1 MLVCWYGAVLI
12 RPVVSSGWGGGGCFD
27 WSVVGWLVVGLYT
40 DLIRP
45 VGESS
50 ERAQER
56 EVAQGGNTSISSPTN
71 RQT

>member
-1 MLVCWYGAVLI
+1 MGGV
-12 RPVVSSGWGGGGCFD
+12 GGGGCFD

-40 DLIRP
+40 ADLIRP

-50 ERAQER
+50 ERAEQG

>member
-1 MLVCWYGAVLI
+1 MVLKCVLLVMLML
-12 RPVVSSGWGGGGCFD
+12 GGGGCFD
-27 WSVVGWLVVGLYT
+27 WSVVGQLVVGLYNA

-50 ERAQER
+50 ERAQEG

>member
-1 MLVCWYGAVLI
+1 MVQISLGPLFLA
-12 RPVVSSGWGGGGCFD
+12 GGGDGSGCFD

-50 ERAQER
+50 ERAEQG